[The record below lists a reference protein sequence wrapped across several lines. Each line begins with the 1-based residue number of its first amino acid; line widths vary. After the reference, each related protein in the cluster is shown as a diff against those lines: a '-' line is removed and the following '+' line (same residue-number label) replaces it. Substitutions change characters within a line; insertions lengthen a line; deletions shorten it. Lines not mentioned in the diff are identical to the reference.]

1 MTAYYRTVR
10 TVGWPLT
17 KLIFWFR
24 SHRRENIPKEGGF
37 ILCCNHTS
45 YLDIAF
51 LVLTCKRPIYFMAK
65 EELFANPF
73 MGWFYRHM
81 GGFPIKRGGG
91 DTAAMQKAE
100 EIVRRGDILGI
111 FPEGTRTKDPQGR
124 PMRAKSGVAVIAAAT
139 GADVL
144 PAAINYHGRVKPF
157 RRIDVTYGD
166 MISNKQL
173 HIEENSR
180 ADLKRATNT
189 IMGAVT
195 ALWEG
200 MGGPGPEQA
209 AAKETLESPKT
220 QAAEGGRAAGPAGEG
235 QVASAQET
243 QVPEEDK

>member
-17 KLIFWFR
+17 KLIFWFK

-91 DTAAMQKAE
+91 DTAAMEKAE
-100 EIVRRGDILGI
+100 EIVRRGDILCI
-111 FPEGTRTKDPQGR
+111 FPEGTRTEEEGTAD
-124 PMRAKSGVAVIAAAT
+124 AKT
-139 GADVL
+139 GAV
-144 PAAINYHGRVKPF
+144 R
-157 RRIDVTYGD
+157 
-166 MISNKQL
+166 M
-173 HIEENSR
+173 
-180 ADLKRATNT
+180 
-189 IMGAVT
+189 
-195 ALWEG
+195 
-200 MGGPGPEQA
+200 
-209 AAKETLESPKT
+209 AAKLKVPIIPVYISRNKKFFRKAKLIVGAPLPV
-220 QAAEGGRAAGPAGEG
+220 PAGDHEEYEAFSEQLMEHIAELGREG
-235 QVASAQET
+235 
-243 QVPEEDK
+243 K